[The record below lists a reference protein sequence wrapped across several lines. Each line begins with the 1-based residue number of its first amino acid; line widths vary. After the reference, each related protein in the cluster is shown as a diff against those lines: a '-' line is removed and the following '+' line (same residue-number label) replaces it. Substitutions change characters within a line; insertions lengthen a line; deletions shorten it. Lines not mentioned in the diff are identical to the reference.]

1 MNISRFRQRVR
12 SRAGFTFAEVLA
24 ALVFMA
30 IVIPVVLQGISIANR
45 AVVGAERKEIAV
57 QLAANML
64 NQLSISNFWQ
74 TAQASGTFEQDY
86 PGYAW
91 SMQQQTWPDGDMQ
104 QLTLEV
110 TYPLQG
116 RIFTVEL
123 STLVDDSVQ

>member
-1 MNISRFRQRVR
+1 
-12 SRAGFTFAEVLA
+12 
-24 ALVFMA
+24 MA
-30 IVIPVVLQGISIANR
+30 IVIPVALQGISIANR
-45 AVVGAERKEIAV
+45 AGVGAERKEIAV

-64 NQLSISNFWQ
+64 NQLSGSNLWQ
-74 TAQASGTFEQDY
+74 NAQASGTFEQDY

-91 SMQQQTWPDGDMQ
+91 SMQQQAGPDGAMQ

>member
-1 MNISRFRQRVR
+1 MNISRFRQRIR

-45 AVVGAERKEIAV
+45 AGVGAERKEIAV

>member
-1 MNISRFRQRVR
+1 MNISKSRQRTG

-30 IVIPVVLQGISIANR
+30 IVIPVALQGISVANR
-45 AVVGAERKEIAV
+45 AGVGAERKEIAM

-64 NQLSISNFWQ
+64 NQLSVSNLWQ
-74 TAQASGTFEQDY
+74 TAQASGTFDQDY

-91 SMQQQTWPDGDMQ
+91 SMQQQAWPDGVMQ

-116 RIFTVEL
+116 RVFAVEL

>member
-1 MNISRFRQRVR
+1 
-12 SRAGFTFAEVLA
+12 
-24 ALVFMA
+24 MA
-30 IVIPVVLQGISIANR
+30 IVIPVVIQGISIANR
-45 AVVGAERKEIAV
+45 AGVGAERKEIAV
-57 QLAANML
+57 QLASNML
-64 NQLSISNFWQ
+64 NQLSISNLWQ

-91 SMQQQTWPDGDMQ
+91 SMQQQVWPDGAMQ

-116 RIFTVEL
+116 RIFAVEL

>member
-1 MNISRFRQRVR
+1 MNISRFRQRIR

-45 AVVGAERKEIAV
+45 AGVGAERKEIAV

-116 RIFTVEL
+116 GIFAVEL

>member
-1 MNISRFRQRVR
+1 MNISRFRQRIR

-30 IVIPVVLQGISIANR
+30 IVIPVVMQGLSIANR
-45 AVVGAERKEIAV
+45 AGVGAERKEFAV

>member
-1 MNISRFRQRVR
+1 MNTSRFRQRIR

-30 IVIPVVLQGISIANR
+30 IVIPVVMQGVSIANR
-45 AVVGAERKEIAV
+45 AGVGAERKEIAV

-64 NQLSISNFWQ
+64 NQLSISNLWQ

-91 SMQQQTWPDGDMQ
+91 SMQQ
-104 QLTLEV
+104 
-110 TYPLQG
+110 
-116 RIFTVEL
+116 
-123 STLVDDSVQ
+123 

>member
-1 MNISRFRQRVR
+1 MNISKSRQRTC

-30 IVIPVVLQGISIANR
+30 IVIPVALQGISVANR
-45 AVVGAERKEIAV
+45 AGVGAERKEIAM

-64 NQLSISNFWQ
+64 NQLSVSNLWQ

-86 PGYAW
+86 PGYTW
-91 SMQQQTWPDGDMQ
+91 SMQQQAWPDGAMQ

-110 TYPLQG
+110 IYPLQG
-116 RIFTVEL
+116 REFAVEL

>member
-1 MNISRFRQRVR
+1 M
-12 SRAGFTFAEVLA
+12 AGFTFAEVLA

-30 IVIPVVLQGISIANR
+30 IVIPVALQGLSVANR
-45 AVVGAERKEIAV
+45 AGVGAERKEIAV

-64 NQLSISNFWQ
+64 NQLSISNLWQ

-86 PGYAW
+86 PGYTW
-91 SMQQQTWPDGDMQ
+91 SMQQQAWPGGAMQ

-116 RIFTVEL
+116 RVFAVEL

>member
-1 MNISRFRQRVR
+1 MNISRFRQRIR

-24 ALVFMA
+24 ALIFMA

-45 AVVGAERKEIAV
+45 AGVGAERKEIAV

>member
-1 MNISRFRQRVR
+1 MNISRLRQRIR

-30 IVIPVVLQGISIANR
+30 IVIPVVMQGISIANR
-45 AVVGAERKEIAV
+45 AGVGAERKEIAV

-64 NQLSISNFWQ
+64 NQLSVSNLWQ

-91 SMQQQTWPDGDMQ
+91 SMQQQAWTDGDMQ

-116 RIFTVEL
+116 GIFAVEL
-123 STLVDDSVQ
+123 STLLDDLAQ

>member
-1 MNISRFRQRVR
+1 
-12 SRAGFTFAEVLA
+12 
-24 ALVFMA
+24 MA

-45 AVVGAERKEIAV
+45 AGVGAERKEIAV

-74 TAQASGTFEQDY
+74 TAQTSGTFEQDY

-91 SMQQQTWPDGDMQ
+91 SMQQQAWPDGAMQ

-116 RIFTVEL
+116 RIFAVEL

>member
-1 MNISRFRQRVR
+1 MNISRFRQRIR

-30 IVIPVVLQGISIANR
+30 IVIPVVMQGISIANR
-45 AVVGAERKEIAV
+45 AGVGAERKEIAV

>member
-1 MNISRFRQRVR
+1 MNISRFRRRIR

-45 AVVGAERKEIAV
+45 AGVGAERKEIAV

-64 NQLSISNFWQ
+64 NQLSISNLWQ

-91 SMQQQTWPDGDMQ
+91 SMQQQAWPDGEMQ

-116 RIFTVEL
+116 GIFAVEL

>member
-1 MNISRFRQRVR
+1 MNISRFRQRIR

-30 IVIPVVLQGISIANR
+30 IVIPVVMQGISIANR
-45 AVVGAERKEIAV
+45 AGVGAERKEIAV

-64 NQLSISNFWQ
+64 NQLSVSNLWQ

-116 RIFTVEL
+116 GIFAVEL

>member
-1 MNISRFRQRVR
+1 
-12 SRAGFTFAEVLA
+12 
-24 ALVFMA
+24 MA
-30 IVIPVVLQGISIANR
+30 IVIPVVMQGISIANR
-45 AVVGAERKEIAV
+45 AGVGAERKEIAV

-64 NQLSISNFWQ
+64 NQLSISNLWQ

-91 SMQQQTWPDGDMQ
+91 SMQQLAWPDGDMQ

-116 RIFTVEL
+116 GIFAVEL
-123 STLVDDSVQ
+123 STLVDDLAQ

>member
-1 MNISRFRQRVR
+1 MNISRFRQRIR

-24 ALVFMA
+24 ALAFMA

-45 AVVGAERKEIAV
+45 AGVGAERKEIAV

>member
-1 MNISRFRQRVR
+1 MNISRFRQRIR

-30 IVIPVVLQGISIANR
+30 IVIPVVMQGISIANR
-45 AVVGAERKEIAV
+45 AGVGAERKEIAV

-116 RIFTVEL
+116 GIFAVEL

>member
-1 MNISRFRQRVR
+1 MNTSRFRQRIR

-30 IVIPVVLQGISIANR
+30 IVIPVVMQGISIANR
-45 AVVGAERKEIAV
+45 AGVGAERKEIAV

-64 NQLSISNFWQ
+64 NQLSVSNLWQ

-86 PGYAW
+86 PVYAW
-91 SMQQQTWPDGDMQ
+91 SMQQQAWPDGDMQ

-116 RIFTVEL
+116 RIFAVEL

>member
-1 MNISRFRQRVR
+1 MNISRFRQRIR

-45 AVVGAERKEIAV
+45 AGVGAERKEIAV

-64 NQLSISNFWQ
+64 NQLSISNLWQ

-91 SMQQQTWPDGDMQ
+91 SMQQQAWPDGDMQ
-104 QLTLEV
+104 QLTLEG

-116 RIFTVEL
+116 RIFAVEL
-123 STLVDDSVQ
+123 STLGDDLAQ